1 MPLVPSYIKKLER
14 YKPGKSVQV
23 AKSESIDESVD
34 YIKLSSN
41 ENPLGSSTMAIEAL
55 KKTCDNLNRYP
66 DASGIGLR
74 KKLSQNFNVE
84 IDNVIIGSGSEGIM
98 STIMRTFLLNDDEI
112 IGAAGSFIGF
122 RVLANA
128 SGRKVHWVPMKDY
141 HYDLG
146 LMAKKIS
153 DYTKII
159 YIANP
164 DNPMGTYI
172 KKSEFDEFYSDV
184 PDRVL
189 IILDE
194 AYYEF
199 AKSQKDYPDSM
210 HYRYDNVITLR
221 TFSKAYGL
229 GGLRIGYGF
238 AHEDVV
244 QNLNKVKPP
253 FEPSLP
259 AQSAGIAA
267 LDDIEFLKKT
277 IQTNSKG
284 MEFLKE
290 EFDLLKIKYIPSF
303 TNFITTIWGNAETA
317 ELISKKL
324 LEAGII
330 VRRLSSFGWENCI
343 RITIGTKKE
352 NIILIKALK
361 SFLDKV

>member
-14 YKPGKSVQV
+14 YKPGKSVQL
-23 AKSESIDESVD
+23 AKSESGDESVE

-41 ENPLGSSTMAIEAL
+41 ENPLGSSPMAIEAL
-55 KKTCDNLNRYP
+55 KKTYNNLNRYP
-66 DASGIGLR
+66 DASGFDLR

-84 IDNVIIGSGSEGIM
+84 IDNVVIGSGSEGIM

-141 HYDLG
+141 RYDLG

-164 DNPMGTYI
+164 DNPMGTYV
-172 KKSEFDEFYSDV
+172 KKSEFDQFYADV
-184 PDRVL
+184 PNRVL

-238 AHEDVV
+238 AHKDLI

-267 LDDIEFLKKT
+267 LDDIKFLKKT
-277 IQTNSKG
+277 IQTNCKG

-290 EFDLLKIKYIPSF
+290 EFGLHKIKYIPSF
-303 TNFITTIWGNAETA
+303 TNFITTIWRNAETA

-324 LEAGII
+324 LEEGII

>member
-14 YKPGKSVQV
+14 YKPGKSIQL
-23 AKSESIDESVD
+23 AKIESGNDSAD

-41 ENPLGSSTMAIEAL
+41 ENPLGSSPMAIKAL
-55 KKTCDNLNRYP
+55 KRTYSNLNRYP
-66 DASGIGLR
+66 DASGFDLR
-74 KKLSQNFNVE
+74 KKLSQSFNVE
-84 IDNVIIGSGSEGIM
+84 IDNVVIGSGSEGIM

-128 SGRKVHWVPMKDY
+128 SGRKVHWVPMKNY
-141 HYDLG
+141 CYNLG

-172 KKSEFDEFYSDV
+172 KKHEFDQFYADV

-199 AKSQKDYPDSM
+199 AKSQEDYPDSM
-210 HYRYDNVITLR
+210 RYRYDNVITLR

-238 AHEDVV
+238 AHEYLIE
-244 QNLNKVKPP
+244 NLNKVKPP

-267 LDDIEFLKKT
+267 LDDIGFLKKT

-284 MEFLKE
+284 IKFLRK
-290 EFDLLKIKYIPSF
+290 EFDALKINYIPSF
-303 TNFITTIWGNAETA
+303 TNFITTIWGNAEAA

-324 LEAGII
+324 LEKGII
-330 VRRLSSFGWENCI
+330 VRRLNSFGWENCI
-343 RITIGTKKE
+343 RITVGTEKE
-352 NIILIKALK
+352 NIIFIKVLK
-361 SFLDKV
+361 SFLSEI